1 MIIEPQLCLL
11 RMLCGLIVHP
21 DYRATIAS
29 VALVT
34 EAYCVVIALMVAH
47 VLTPDT
53 LELVLVWIAVDCSSP
68 RVTLLGNLRK

>member
-1 MIIEPQLCLL
+1 
-11 RMLCGLIVHP
+11 VHP